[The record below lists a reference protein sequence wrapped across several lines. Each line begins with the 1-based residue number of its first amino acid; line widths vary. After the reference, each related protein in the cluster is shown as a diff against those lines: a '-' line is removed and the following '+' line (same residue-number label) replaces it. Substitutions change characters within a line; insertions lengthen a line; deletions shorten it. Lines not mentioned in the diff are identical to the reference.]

1 MLIGLYNMEH
11 MYLYSKLTDNI
22 YLGFAI
28 VLDDY
33 LDNNELYLL
42 IELLGNETHSPII
55 DYLDITYVCE
65 ISPKKMFKTTW
76 GTNVIEI
83 LHRLNIPKIISIE
96 KTRICINEIEP
107 YDAMLEDCVSSASA
121 SASASDRILTKYIDI
136 NVLSDLGTAEFEYY
150 QKLFTG
156 RQMTNVE
163 EFDIRQSNSEHSRH
177 WFFNGQY
184 YIDGTLY
191 PVSLM
196 NLVKKTNNPG
206 FTSLVAFSDN
216 SSCIRGYQANCLIPY
231 ESLIVREQSHIHPTH
246 TAETHNFPTSISPF
260 SGANTGVG
268 GRIRDTIA
276 LGKGSNII
284 SGYCGYCVGAL
295 DPEEGVDYPYCL
307 PMDLLIKASDG
318 ASDYGNKI
326 GEPITM
332 GFMRGFGTR
341 IRGKRLEYIKPIMYC
356 GGIGSVLEENLYKT
370 KSEPF
375 MLLCQVGGP
384 AYKIGLGGGS
394 ASSNTQTDTNRNL
407 DFDAVQR
414 GDPFMGNKLV
424 RFVRRCSD
432 MKQNNPILSIHD
444 QGSGGMGN
452 VLKELADGSG
462 AFISLDAVNLG
473 DPDMTSCE
481 IWCSE
486 YQEQCAFLTNAK
498 HSALL
503 KQIAEEENIPLRF
516 VGIINDS
523 SHITVFNNND
533 HITTPAVFNVGG
545 EIPRKS
551 YNFTRIP
558 ESPTVALP
566 EVALDFMEIL
576 EYVLG
581 DVDVG
586 CKKFLTNKVD
596 RSVSGLIAQQQCI
609 GPHHTPLS
617 DYAITKLSYD
627 DLRGVATSIGERPYI
642 GLTNVGNMVNM
653 ALGEMLTNL
662 CLVNITNFKDIKLLG
677 NWMWSNNIEDNQ
689 YLLYTAVETLT
700 KSLKVLGIGIDGGKD
715 SLSMNTEHAG
725 ETIMSPN
732 SVVLSSY
739 ALCEDIY
746 VKLTPEFKR
755 PGNYIVVIP
764 LSKLSRL
771 GGSIYTKT
779 MNLMDYVIETPNFEE
794 IPAFEGKFNLLQ
806 KGIRDGI
813 FVSGH
818 DISDGGL
825 ITTLIE
831 MCIASEYGFDGSKV
845 SENDLI
851 SDLFNEEL
859 GLVYEVPQEKMGL
872 LRHYTDD
879 VYIIGCVTNSAK
891 FKLQYNERIIIDAEK
906 QTLLDMWQKQSTE
919 IEMKQCALD
928 CVRDEYCR
936 KSNFSPPQYIWYPPT
951 PLVKPMERLPCVLVL
966 REEGSNG
973 DKELIACFHDC
984 GFTVYEMN
992 MRQLSVSL
1000 DILELVNGIAFCGGF
1015 SFSDTLGCATG
1026 WAAGIKETP
1035 KFNTAFERFYNRSDT
1050 FSIGICNGCQLMSKM
1065 RWIPECTITTNN
1077 SGRFESR
1084 YCTVKVNKKS
1094 NCIFTDGMGDT
1105 TFGMW
1110 VAHKEG
1116 KMMVSEKAM
1125 ALAYCDNDGQITT
1138 HYPENPN
1145 GSALGCAGVCSTNG
1159 RHLAL
1164 MPHPER
1170 SFYRWQMPWLPDNYP
1185 KNTNYTP
1192 WRQLFMNAY
1201 RWVNLV

>member
-1 MLIGLYNMEH
+1 MDH
-11 MYLYSKLTDNI
+11 MRLYSKLTDNI
-22 YLGFAI
+22 YLAFTI
-28 VLDDY
+28 NLDKY
-33 LDNNELYLL
+33 LNNSELYILL
-42 IELLGNETHSPII
+42 MLLGNETDASITDI
-55 DYLDITYVCE
+55 LDINYVCE

-83 LHRLNIPKIISIE
+83 LQRLNIHKILSIE
-96 KTRICINEIEP
+96 KSRICINRIEP
-107 YDAMLEDCVSSASA
+107 YDAMLEECSS
-121 SASASDRILTKYIDI
+121 SDSRDSSSSRIITKYIDI
-136 NVLSDLGTAEFEYY
+136 NSLSDLGITEFEYY
-150 QKLFTG
+150 KQQFYG
-156 RQMTNVE
+156 RGMTNVE

-177 WFFNGQY
+177 WFFNGKY
-184 YIDGTLY
+184 YIDGKIHS
-191 PVSLM
+191 VSLM
-196 NLVKKTNNPG
+196 NLVKETNNHN
-206 FTSLVAFSDN
+206 FTSLVAFADN
-216 SSCIRGYQANCLIPY
+216 SSCIRGYKANLLISY
-231 ESLIVREQSHIHPTH
+231 KSLIDSKLAHIHPTH

-284 SGYCGYCVGAL
+284 SGYCVGAL
-295 DPEEGVDYPYCL
+295 NPEEEFDYPYCL

-332 GFMRGFGTR
+332 GFTRSFGKH
-341 IRGKRLEYIKPIMYC
+341 IDGKRMEYVKPIMYC

-370 KSEPF
+370 KGELG

-394 ASSNTQTDTNRNL
+394 ASSNRQTDKNRNS

-414 GDPFMGNKLV
+414 GDPFMANKLV

-432 MKQNNPILSIHD
+432 MKHGNPMLSIHD

-452 VLKELADGSG
+452 VLKELADGCG

-481 IWCSE
+481 IWCAE
-486 YQEQCAFLTNAK
+486 YQEQCAFLTTPK
-498 HSALL
+498 HIALL
-503 KQIAEEENIPLRF
+503 KRIAYEENVPLRF
-516 VGIINDS
+516 VGLINNS
-523 SHITVFNNND
+523 NHIDVLNTKD
-533 HITTPAVFNVGG
+533 YISTPAIFNVGDD
-545 EIPRKS
+545 IPRKT
-551 YNFTRIP
+551 YNFTQRP
-558 ESPTVALP
+558 VPQTRPLP
-566 EVALDFMEIL
+566 ETNTDFMEIL
-576 EYVLG
+576 AHVLG

-617 DYAITKLSYD
+617 DYAITKLSYG

-642 GLTNVGNMVNM
+642 GITNVGDMVNM

-662 CLVNITNFKDIKLLG
+662 CLVNITHFKDIKILG
-677 NWMWSNNIEDNQ
+677 NWMWSNNIEGNQ
-689 YLLYTAVETLT
+689 YLLYEAVKTLT
-700 KSLKVLGIGIDGGKD
+700 NSLMMLGIGIDGGKD

-739 ALCEDIY
+739 VLCDNIY
-746 VKLTPEFKR
+746 AKLTPEFKL

-764 LSKLSRL
+764 LSTLTRL
-771 GGSIYTKT
+771 GGSIYAKT
-779 MNLMDYVIETPNFEE
+779 MDIMDDVIETPNFED
-794 IPAFEGKFNLLQ
+794 IPIFEHKFNILQ

-831 MCIASEYGFDGSKV
+831 MCISSGYGFEGSKPEASGSSAV
-845 SENDLI
+845 A
-851 SDLFNEEL
+851 DLFNEEL
-859 GLVYEVPQEKMGL
+859 GLVYEVPPEKMSL
-872 LRHYTDD
+872 LRQYTDKTFNIN
-879 VYIIGCVTNSAK
+879 IIGNVTNSTR
-891 FKLQYNERIIIDAEK
+891 FKLYYGDSIIIDEEK
-906 QTLLDMWQKQSTE
+906 QTLLDMWQKQSAE
-919 IEMKQCALD
+919 IEMKQCD
-928 CVRDEYCR
+928 RECVREEYFR
-936 KSNFSPPQYIWYPPT
+936 KSNFAPPQYIWHT
-951 PLVKPMERLPCVLVL
+951 VHAVKTTKQEPCVLVL

-984 GFTVYEMN
+984 CFIVYEMN
-992 MRQLSVSL
+992 MRQLLNSV
-1000 DILELVNGIAFCGGF
+1000 DILERVNGIAFCGGF
-1015 SFSDTLGCATG
+1015 SFSDTLGSATG
-1026 WAAGIKETP
+1026 WAAVIKETP
-1035 KFNTAFERFYNRSDT
+1035 RLNDAFTQFYNRPDT
-1050 FSIGICNGCQLMSKM
+1050 FSLGICNGCQLMSKM
-1065 RWIPECTITTNN
+1065 RWIPECNITTNN

-1084 YCTVKVNKKS
+1084 YCTIKVNKKN
-1094 NCIFTDGMGDT
+1094 NCIFTKGMGDT

-1116 KMMVSEKAM
+1116 KMTVRAQTM
-1125 ALAYCDNDGQITT
+1125 ALSYCDNDGQITT
-1138 HYPENPN
+1138 RYPENPN
-1145 GSALGCAGVCSTNG
+1145 GSEFGCAGVSSANG
-1159 RHLAL
+1159 RHLAM

-1170 SFYRWQMPWLPDNYP
+1170 SFYRWQMPWLPDKYP
-1185 KNTNYTP
+1185 TNTNYTP
-1192 WRQLFMNAY
+1192 WRQLFTNAY
-1201 RWVNLV
+1201 SWVLKNKNINN